1 VIRAPQQPERLP
13 HGYTNLTTLE
23 GGRVIKR
30 YAGPDAALRRDAE
43 VRALTALAGRFPVP
57 AAIGQ
62 DDSQLTLSFV
72 PGVPGQEILEQRP
85 HDVLFAV
92 GRAGRAL
99 HGLDVSATYEIVGG
113 AVLVHGDFGPQNM
126 VFDAKTLQ
134 PAAVVDWEFAHP
146 GDAVED
152 LAWAEWIIRTH
163 HPRLIDSLGTMFEGY
178 GGAHPGGS
186 GMPRCSRNADGPL
199 TSFVA
204 GREPTRHRSRCG
216 SGGWR
221 LRRISGSEVE
231 PAGPVLAGFA
241 L

>member
-1 VIRAPQQPERLP
+1 MIRAPQEPERLP

-30 YAGPDAALRRDAE
+30 YAGPDAVLRREAE
-43 VRALTALAGRFPVP
+43 VTALSTLAGRFPVP
-57 AAIGQ
+57 TVIGH
-62 DDSQLTLSFV
+62 DSQLTLSFV

-113 AVLVHGDFGPQNM
+113 AVLMHGDFGPQNM

-146 GDAVED
+146 GNPVED
-152 LAWAEWIIRTH
+152 LGWAEWISGPTIRSWLT
-163 HPRLIDSLGTMFEGY
+163 PWARCSRATEAGRT
-178 GGAHPGGS
+178 GGS
-186 GMPRCSRNADGPL
+186 GIPRCSRNADGPL
-199 TSFVA
+199 TLYIA
-204 GREPTRHRSRCG
+204 GEEPTRHRSRCG
-216 SGGWR
+216 SGAWR
-221 LRRISGSEVE
+221 LRRISGSDVE
-231 PAGPVLAGFA
+231 AAGPALAGFA

>member
-30 YAGPDAALRRDAE
+30 YAGPEAVLRREAE
-43 VRALTALAGRFPVP
+43 VTALTALAGRFPVP
-57 AAIGQ
+57 AVIGQ
-62 DDSQLTLSFV
+62 DDSQLMLSFV

-99 HGLDVSATYEIVGG
+99 HGLDVSATYEIVGD

-126 VFDAKTLQ
+126 VFDATTLQ

-146 GDAVED
+146 GDPVED

-163 HPRLIDSLGTMFEGY
+163 HPRLVDSLGTMFEGY
-178 GGAHPGGS
+178 GSRPPWWQRQAAMLKKCQWALDFVRRWPGADAAS
-186 GMPRCSRNADGPL
+186 
-199 TSFVA
+199 VA
-204 GREPTRHRSRCG
+204 M
-216 SGGWR
+216 WQ
-221 LRRISGSEVE
+221 RRVEVTTDFGE
-231 PAGPVLAGFA
+231 
-241 L
+241 